1 MTADQRSWLRA
12 GVSVVAY
19 LAACL
24 GLVLMGRGP
33 LIVRVMAVFA
43 VGLLAS
49 RLQRVVRREFGRLH
63 GVPRQCWLL
72 IGGVFAIGV
81 VLGLSWLVWHHD
93 GLGFCSLALLYVAIG
108 LGLEELRSREDPPV
122 LRYSSVLAAAVGLAL
137 LGVGWAALGHSG
149 GWWAFWLA
157 VLLAPIGISL
167 VSELGLHRLR
177 HHSLVRSLVLAG
189 VGAALLAAAV
199 GVVMV
204 AGLNPTYVLALA
216 GFLVVLMVGIAA
228 RSNTDVIFV
237 VVVAAV
243 VWTLGHRSVPEP
255 AALQPGPDDAVVVA
269 LGDSFISG
277 EGADEFFE
285 GTNLTGVNT
294 CRRAPTAYPV
304 AIVTERGVVDVPDRL
319 DFLACSG
326 AKTDGIDA
334 QLDELVFD
342 LGDPDEDIAFV
353 LLSVGGNDAL
363 FGTIGRACLLPV
375 DCTVLE
381 PAMFDNLAG
390 VEAALD
396 DLYAHLKDRL
406 GSVPVVVVPYPDPLA
421 SNRCD
426 DSTFSAA
433 EHEFLHR
440 FAVSLDA
447 RVARAAARAGFPV
460 VDTMPAALAGLRL
473 CDGPADEVGVNFL
486 GANSVSGTLEQSLNP
501 TRWVHNSL
509 HPNARGHEA
518 MRSALAA
525 WLADSPDLRPTP
537 ADPPP
542 PAASPRRADAVCLDR
557 TGDDLNNCANQW
569 TSREA
574 AQYLLAHGWILVPA
588 LFGAWLIALQLIR
601 LWRVIFDDPASP
613 TPPCG
618 TDGRRSVRTARGR
631 RARSPSWTGA
641 AARGRKRPAT

>member
-19 LAACL
+19 LAACF
-24 GLVLMGRGP
+24 GLVVIGRGP

-63 GVPRQCWLL
+63 GLPRQCWRLV
-72 IGGVFAIGV
+72 GAVFAIGV
-81 VLGLSWLVWHHD
+81 GLGVAWLGTRQD
-93 GLGFCSLALLYVAIG
+93 GVGFCSLALLYVAIG
-108 LGLEELRSREDPPV
+108 LGLEELRSREHPSPV
-122 LRYSSVLAAAVGLAL
+122 VFGSVLAASVGLAL
-137 LGVGWAALGHSG
+137 IGLAWAALGHSR

-167 VSELGLHRLR
+167 VSEVGLHRLR
-177 HHSLVRSLVLAG
+177 HHSLSRSLMLAG
-189 VGAALLAAAV
+189 V
-199 GVVMV
+199 
-204 AGLNPTYVLALA
+204 
-216 GFLVVLMVGIAA
+216 
-228 RSNTDVIFV
+228 
-237 VVVAAV
+237 
-243 VWTLGHRSVPEP
+243 
-255 AALQPGPDDAVVVA
+255 
-269 LGDSFISG
+269 GDSFISG
-277 EGADEFFE
+277 EGADEFFD

-304 AIVTERGVVDVPDRL
+304 TLVTERGVVDVPDRL

-326 AKTDGIDA
+326 ARTEGIAA
-334 QLDELVFD
+334 QLNQLESD
-342 LGDPDEDIAFV
+342 LGDPDDDIAFV

-406 GSVPVVVVPYPDPLA
+406 GPVPVVVVPYPDPLA
-421 SNRCD
+421 PTRCN

-440 FAVSLDA
+440 FAASLDA
-447 RVARAAARAGFPV
+447 TVARAAARAGFPA

-525 WLADSPDLRPTP
+525 WLAGSPDLS
-537 ADPPP
+537 PP
-542 PAASPRRADAVCLDR
+542 PAEPPPTPPSPRRAGAVCLDR
-557 TGDDLNNCANQW
+557 TGRALDTCANQW
-569 TSREA
+569 TSRHA
-574 AQYLLAHGWILVPA
+574 ARYLLTRGWILAPA
-588 LFGAWLIALQLIR
+588 LLGAWLIALQLIR
-601 LWRVIFDDPASP
+601 LWRVVFDDPGQPYASLR
-613 TPPCG
+613 
-618 TDGRRSVRTARGR
+618 D
-631 RARSPSWTGA
+631 
-641 AARGRKRPAT
+641 